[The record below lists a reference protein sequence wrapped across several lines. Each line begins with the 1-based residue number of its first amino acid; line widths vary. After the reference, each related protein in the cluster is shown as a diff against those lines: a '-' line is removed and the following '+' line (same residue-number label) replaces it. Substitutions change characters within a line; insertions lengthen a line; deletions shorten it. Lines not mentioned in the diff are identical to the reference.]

1 VDKCWIGVGH
11 YCLKTEPKKKKSQFH
26 QCMLITHKLNS
37 NHVNLF
43 IYFVFHMKKSPCDP
57 DAFLKNKHLLKGNNC
72 FLLAK
77 HERKWAKDIFISK
90 NKSRSQSI

>member
-1 VDKCWIGVGH
+1 
-11 YCLKTEPKKKKSQFH
+11 
-26 QCMLITHKLNS
+26 MLITHKLNS

-77 HERKWAKDIFISK
+77 HERK
-90 NKSRSQSI
+90 